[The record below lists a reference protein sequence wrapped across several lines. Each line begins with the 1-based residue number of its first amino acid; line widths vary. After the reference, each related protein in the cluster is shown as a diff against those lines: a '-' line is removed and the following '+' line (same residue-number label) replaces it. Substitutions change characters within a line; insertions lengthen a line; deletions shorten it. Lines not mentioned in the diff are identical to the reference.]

1 MIITEKVNTTDIK
14 TKIVS
19 AVTINTAK
27 GAAFRLVH
35 DGETAFQIIDG
46 TDKTVTSCI
55 YTIEEYETEKE
66 CLTVIEKIGLKYTPP
81 EIEPISVL
89 NVKSITAR

>member
-1 MIITEKVNTTDIK
+1 MIITEKV
-14 TKIVS
+14 S
-19 AVTINTAK
+19 EVTINTAK

-66 CLTVIEKIGLKYTPP
+66 CLTVIEKLGLKYTPP